1 VGSGDVTRVAR
12 RVAGVILSRDG
23 VEFAGFVALVF
34 GAYLVHEI
42 AGVFAAAGVLLWYGN
57 TRGGT

>member
-1 VGSGDVTRVAR
+1 MKLRAR
-12 RVAGVILSRDG
+12 RIAAVILSRDG
-23 VEFAGFVALVF
+23 VEFAGFAALVF

-42 AGVFAAAGVLLWYGN
+42 AGVFAAAGILLWYGN

>member
-1 VGSGDVTRVAR
+1 VTRVAR

>member
-1 VGSGDVTRVAR
+1 MGAGDVKLRAR
-12 RVAGVILSRDG
+12 RIAAVILSRDG
-23 VEFAGFVALVF
+23 VEFAGFAALVF

-42 AGVFAAAGVLLWYGN
+42 AGVFAAAGILLWYGN